1 MIWRLSRNR
10 FSPEEMHTMKWIV
23 TMVTKHFSDFFDELN
38 DLNYFNSF
46 FLVDKTGGAKV
57 SSANVPMTPGES

>member
-1 MIWRLSRNR
+1 
-10 FSPEEMHTMKWIV
+10 MKWIV

-38 DLNYFNSF
+38 DLNYFNCF